1 MTTLFKNSSCSLPF
15 DTKHEVFLA
24 RGTTAI
30 ISTISCLIGIC
41 LFIFF
46 RLQKSL
52 THRLSL
58 YLLISALL
66 CSSTMLLQILV
77 NKIQYENSLLCA
89 IVGFMVQFSIWT
101 KFLFTTVVV
110 VMLSGL
116 VLCYSLVQKVE
127 YFYVPFS
134 FLFPITFT
142 WIPFLS
148 NAYGLAGGWCWIR
161 THDEDCNLILA
172 GLIEQ
177 FALCYAPLLILCTI
191 NTGLII
197 VMTFVLS
204 YRACKKSSSYDGIDQ
219 EAVCYRQALK
229 ETLPLIAYPIIFQ
242 ILGWLA
248 LANRLYRAISDSY
261 TKEEVLWVVHA
272 LADPS
277 WGFFSGVTFVLHL
290 LFLGKFKLYKTRQ
303 IFSCC
308 KKSYQEI
315 SNLPQNARYNTFGT
329 IVSGTET
336 VTSPT
341 EYELE
346 NESTIERAYL

>member
-1 MTTLFKNSSCSLPF
+1 MTSSFNNSSCSLPF
-15 DTKHEVFLA
+15 NTKQEVFLA

-41 LFIFF
+41 LFVFF
-46 RLQKSL
+46 RLQKNL

-66 CSSTMLLQILV
+66 CSATMLLQMVV
-77 NKIQYENSLLCA
+77 NKIQYENSFLCA
-89 IVGFMVQFSIWT
+89 IVAFMVQFSIWT

-110 VMLSGL
+110 VVLSGL
-116 VLCYSLVQKVE
+116 VLCYCLVQKVE

-134 FLFPITFT
+134 FLFPVTFT
-142 WIPFLS
+142 WIPFLN

-177 FALCYAPLLILCTI
+177 FALCYVPLLILCTF

-197 VMTFVLS
+197 VMTFILS
-204 YRACKKSSSYDGIDQ
+204 YRGCKKSSSYDHVDQ
-219 EAVCYRQALK
+219 KTMRYRQALK

-261 TKEEVLWVVHA
+261 TNEEVLWVVHA
-272 LADPS
+272 MADPS
-277 WGFFSGVTFVLHL
+277 WGFFSGMTFLLHL
-290 LFLGKFKLYKTRQ
+290 FFLGKFKLYKARQ
-303 IFSCC
+303 LFSCC
-308 KKSYQEI
+308 MKPYQEI
-315 SNLPQNARYNTFGT
+315 SNLPQNARYNTFDT

-336 VTSPT
+336 VTSSPT
-341 EYELE
+341 EYEPE
-346 NESTIERAYL
+346 NESTI